1 MDRLSRWSDRAPE
14 LMRARLLYAGM
25 VDDYEDLADI
35 QWQGISY
42 DDVMANID
50 MLIKEGGSD
59 NER

>member
-14 LMRARLLYAGM
+14 LMRARLLYASM